1 MNRAVAI
8 TLFLLSAAP
17 CFAFG
22 GPNFDD
28 GGPGVLH
35 GGTFTLLDTA
45 AELLGAATEKDGMR
59 IDGVYTSPAIN
70 VLASTLRVEMAYDIS
85 SSTAI
90 GTQHGGAIFAET
102 NAARNNKYFS
112 FGLEDSI
119 KAFVGAAANT
129 TAAVISHI
137 SHVKIWNDQNITQ
150 IFPAIAWNPRM
161 DFFNGS
167 NESVAFSTHT
177 FGYFIRP
184 EFYRLNQQNTWNVW
198 GWYSP
203 TDRSIQN
210 VNAGNVFKVAVST
223 QINGDSTLD
232 LSQACGGKI
241 ILTSTASITLSASQ
255 FANTIGVVAPSSS
268 TLTTPYL
275 DGCEVDIVNG
285 NLNGRTIT
293 TVDTSDYTPISG
305 AETIAASGGQI
316 HVWAFGSAAQ
326 WVEGQ
331 AKTK

>member
-1 MNRAVAI
+1 MKKILLVVAVS
-8 TLFLLSAAP
+8 LLSQAHAGLSTSKRGLP
-17 CFAFG
+17 PVSNIF
-22 GPNFDD
+22 NMYE
-28 GGPGVLH
+28 
-35 GGTFTLLDTA
+35 TA
-45 AELLGAATEKDGMR
+45 AEQAGAATEKDGIR
-59 IDGVYTSPAIN
+59 IDGIFTGVGTN
-70 VLASTLRVEMAYDIS
+70 VLASALRVELAYDIS
-85 SSTAI
+85 GSTAI

-102 NAARNNKYFS
+102 NSARNNQYFS

-119 KAFVGAAANT
+119 KAFVGALAQA

-150 IFPAIAWNPRM
+150 VFPAIAWNPRM

-167 NESVAFSTHT
+167 NENVAFSTHT

-184 EFYRLNQQNTWNVW
+184 EFYRLNQQDVKTVF

-210 VNAGNVFKVAVST
+210 VNAGNVFKVSIST
-223 QINGDSTLD
+223 QVPGGGTLD

-241 ILTSTASITLSASQ
+241 IITSTASITFSATQ
-255 FANTIGVVAPSSS
+255 FANTIGTVAPSSS
-268 TLTTPYL
+268 TLSVPYL
-275 DGCEVDIVNG
+275 NDCEVDIVNG
-285 NLNGRTIT
+285 NLNGRTL
-293 TVDTSDYTPISG
+293 TVADTSDYTPISAG
-305 AETIAASGGQI
+305 SEVIAASGGQI

-331 AKTK
+331 AHTK